1 MDQNKNQG
9 QRQGDQQSG
18 QQHTQQQ
25 QPRTQ
30 NPNRPSTPLG
40 TGEPAEGSRHQDDNR
55 GMDRELDEQSE
66 LPERGSSQTD
76 RESER

>member
-9 QRQGDQQSG
+9 PRQGEQQSG
-18 QQHTQQQ
+18 Q
-25 QPRTQ
+25 RRSRGER
-30 NPNRPSTPLG
+30 NR
-40 TGEPAEGSRHQDDNR
+40 GEGISNR

-66 LPERGSSQTD
+66 LPERGRSQSE